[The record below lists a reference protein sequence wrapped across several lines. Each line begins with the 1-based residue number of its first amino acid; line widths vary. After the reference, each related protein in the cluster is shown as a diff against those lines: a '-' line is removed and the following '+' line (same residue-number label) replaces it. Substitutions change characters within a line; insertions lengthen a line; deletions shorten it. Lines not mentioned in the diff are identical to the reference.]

1 MNVSISCISVVTTKS
16 SLLFKI
22 ELTITN
28 GLDFYERDNCFDE
41 SAESSADPPFA
52 VHKYID

>member
-1 MNVSISCISVVTTKS
+1 MNVNISCISVVTTKS